1 MEFSSVTESGSVFR
15 SYGGSENGMQK
26 PVASILAAHQHKSVM
41 IRLGRHA
48 AMQARDAEMPPYRAD
63 ASHGF

>member
-1 MEFSSVTESGSVFR
+1 
-15 SYGGSENGMQK
+15 MQK

-41 IRLGRHA
+41 IRLGLVMRHA